1 MVQTMAFAAYTALV
15 FAVFS
20 LVYVA
25 LSVVVTVL
33 WRHSGTVRLA
43 EPTTLPPV
51 SVLKP
56 LCGLEPGLL
65 ENLRSFCEQ
74 SHPNYE
80 LLFGARDANDPA
92 LEVARKV
99 AAEYPHRDIRIV
111 PGATRLGENRKINT
125 LAHLMPLAR
134 YDLIVIADSDIR
146 VGPGYLQ
153 RVVEPLSDKSVG
165 IVSCSYRGR
174 PAGGLW
180 SDLGALA
187 IDEWFIPSVLV
198 AHSLGSSAYCS
209 GTTMALRREVL
220 DAVGGFEVLAPLLAD
235 DYELGLRVRQLGLR
249 CVIPRY
255 EVVATVHEPTLTELV
270 RHELRW
276 MRTIRTV
283 TPLGHAMSF
292 LTYVVPLTLLASAAF
307 HFHTWSLGLV
317 ALAVLSRVAL
327 HYVVSRPAVWDP
339 DQVGIDVPRP
349 WYLVWLVPVRDLLS
363 FALWV
368 MSYMSRRVTWRGTEL
383 WVRPDGVLRTRQEGS
398 FA

>member
-1 MVQTMAFAAYTALV
+1 MAFVAYAALV

-25 LSVVVTVL
+25 LGVVVTLV
-33 WRHSGTVRLA
+33 WRYRSPRATQ
-43 EPTTLPPV
+43 PQSLPAV

-74 SHPNYE
+74 SHPDFE

-92 LEVARKV
+92 LDVARQV
-99 AAEYPHRDIRIV
+99 AAEYPHIDIRVI
-111 PGATRLGENRKINT
+111 PGAARLGENRKINT
-125 LAHLMPLAR
+125 LVNLLPLAK
-134 YDLIVIADSDIR
+134 YDVIVVNDSDIR
-146 VGPGYLQ
+146 VGPQYLQ
-153 RVVEPLSDKSVG
+153 HVIEPLLDPKVG

-174 PAGGLW
+174 PAGGIW
-180 SDLGALA
+180 SELGALS

-198 AHSLGSSAYCS
+198 SSVLGSNAYCS

-220 DAVGGFEVLAPLLAD
+220 QAAGGFEVLAPLLAD
-235 DYELGLRVRQLGLR
+235 DYELGLRVRQLGLSG
-249 CVIPRY
+249 VIPRY
-255 EVVATVHEPTLTELV
+255 EVVATANEPSLSDLI

-307 HFHTWSLGLV
+307 NFARWSLALV
-317 ALAVLSRVAL
+317 VGAVLLRVAL

-339 DQVGIDVPRP
+339 DHIGLGEARP
-349 WYLVWLVPVRDLLS
+349 WYLVWLVPVRDVLS
-363 FALWV
+363 FALWI

-383 WVRPDGVLRTRQEGS
+383 WVRPDGVLRTRHEGS
-398 FA
+398 YA

>member
-1 MVQTMAFAAYTALV
+1 MAIEAYAAFAALM

-20 LVYVA
+20 LSYVA
-25 LSVVVTVL
+25 LSLVVTAG
-33 WRHSGTVRLA
+33 WRFRTPRPVQPKS
-43 EPTTLPPV
+43 LPPV

-56 LCGLEPGLL
+56 LCGLEPGLI

-74 SHPNYE
+74 SHTTYE

-99 AAEYPHRDIRIV
+99 AAEYPHLDIRII
-111 PGATRLGENRKINT
+111 PGATRLGENRKVNT
-125 LAHLMPLAR
+125 LVHLAPHAR
-134 YDLIVIADSDIR
+134 YDMIVVADSDIR
-146 VGPGYLQ
+146 VGPEYLR
-153 RVVEPLSDKSVG
+153 RVVEPLTDPSVG

-180 SDLGALA
+180 SELGALA
-187 IDEWFIPSVLV
+187 IDEGFIPSVLV
-198 AHSLGSSAYCS
+198 ANALGSNAYCS

-220 DAVGGFEVLAPLLAD
+220 TAVGGFEVLAPLLAD

-255 EVVATVHEPTLTELV
+255 EVMATVNEPTLTDLI

-307 HFHTWSLGLV
+307 DFARWSLILP
-317 ALAVLSRVAL
+317 ALAVLLRVTL
-327 HYVVSRPAVWDP
+327 HYVVSRPAAWDP
-339 DQVGIDVPRP
+339 DRVGAKMARP
-349 WYLVWLVPVRDLLS
+349 WYLVWLVPARDIMS
-363 FALWV
+363 FAMWV

-383 WVRPDGVLRTRQEGS
+383 WVRPDGVLRTSEEGS
-398 FA
+398 YA

>member
-1 MVQTMAFAAYTALV
+1 MAFVAYAALV

-25 LSVVVTVL
+25 LGVVVTLV
-33 WRHSGTVRLA
+33 WRRLSA
-43 EPTTLPPV
+43 YVPQPAPLPAV

-56 LCGLEPGLL
+56 LCGDEPGLL

-74 SHPNYE
+74 SHTKYE

-99 AAEYPHRDIRIV
+99 AAEYPHLDIRII

-125 LAHLMPLAR
+125 LINLMPHAR
-134 YDLIVIADSDIR
+134 YDMIVIVDSDIR
-146 VGPGYLQ
+146 VGPNYLQ
-153 RVVEPLSDKSVG
+153 RVVQPLTDPKVG
-165 IVSCSYRGR
+165 IVSCTYRGR

-180 SDLGALA
+180 SELGALA

-198 AHSLGSSAYCS
+198 SGTLGSNAYCS
-209 GTTMALRREVL
+209 GTTMALRRETL
-220 DAVGGFEVLAPLLAD
+220 NAVGGLEVLAPLLAD
-235 DYELGLRVRQLGLR
+235 DYELGLRVRQLGMS

-255 EVVATVHEPTLTELV
+255 ELVATEHEPTLTDLV

-283 TPLGHAMSF
+283 TPVGHALSF
-292 LTYVVPLTLLASAAF
+292 LTYVVPLTLVASAAF
-307 HFHTWSLGLV
+307 DFARWSLILP
-317 ALAVLSRVAL
+317 ALAVLLRVAL
-327 HYVVSRPAVWDP
+327 HYVVVEPAAWDV
-339 DQVGIDVPRP
+339 DRIAVNDPRP
-349 WYLVWLVPVRDLLS
+349 WYLVWLVPFRDIMS
-363 FALWV
+363 FAIWM

-383 WVRPDGVLRTRQEGS
+383 WVRPDGVLRTKHEGS
-398 FA
+398 YA